1 VTAVYR
7 HLERLG
13 IPLIQRLEDALNY
26 RKDASR
32 IAALRA
38 LREKLQDAL
47 NGGLE
52 TGRTKA
58 LAWQY
63 PFSTDFI
70 NLPGSIVPAGS
81 TPGPGNGPV
90 ASADKAA

>member
-1 VTAVYR
+1 MAVYR

-13 IPLIQRLEDALNY
+13 IPLVQRLEDALNY

-38 LREKLQDAL
+38 LGEKLQDAL

-58 LAWQY
+58 FAWQY

-70 NLPGSIVPAGS
+70 NLPGSIAPAGS
-81 TPGPGNGPV
+81 APGPSNGPV
-90 ASADKAA
+90 ASANRPA